1 MPRVKIQK
9 GHELITIVVRAN
21 VANCMIDMA
30 SARATIKQTMIAM
43 RWRCICLSW
52 CMCVY
57 VCVCMFGSVSYWYMS
72 MVVHVYQCI
81 HKSSFSGVSFCCAMS
96 MSLHVY
102 RHVILCV
109 CMCMY
114 VYACL

>member
-57 VCVCMFGSVSYWYMS
+57 VCVCVCSVVFLIGICLWW
-72 MVVHVYQCI
+72 
-81 HKSSFSGVSFCCAMS
+81 
-96 MSLHVY
+96 
-102 RHVILCV
+102 
-109 CMCMY
+109 CMCIS
-114 VYACL
+114 VYTNHRLVVSLFVVLCPCRCTCTVM